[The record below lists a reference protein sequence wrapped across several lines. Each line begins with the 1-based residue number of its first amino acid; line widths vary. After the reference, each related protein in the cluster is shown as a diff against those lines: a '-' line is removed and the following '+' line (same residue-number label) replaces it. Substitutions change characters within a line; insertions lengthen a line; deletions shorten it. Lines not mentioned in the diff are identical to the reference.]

1 MIDQKKVGAIPANL
15 KAATLLFFSDNQ
27 GAPCAGW
34 APHSS
39 CALYLRTITRDLMW
53 RTGVTPRF
61 SVAHRVFFLV
71 AGQLRVTL
79 LVRLTQCVQP
89 MVGVTRYDLPVVD
102 VILERPFTGYSGGRA
117 LVLQNHWGTLVGAPY
132 WCQKQ
137 TERDRF
143 AVDEMQVDWLS
154 LRDYKQQNEWTT
166 NQRTQKDL
174 HIQFI
179 SLFVLDKSAF
189 LVWSG
194 NFPTCG
200 CEIAVT
206 SHWFPISLVW

>member
-1 MIDQKKVGAIPANL
+1 MNRQNHHFTTNSDCDWPKKGWSNTCKPQGCH
-15 KAATLLFFSDNQ
+15 TSFFSDNQ

-34 APHSS
+34 APRSS

-166 NQRTQKDL
+166 NKELRR
-174 HIQFI
+174 ICIF
-179 SLFVLDKSAF
+179 SL
-189 LVWSG
+189 
-194 NFPTCG
+194 
-200 CEIAVT
+200 
-206 SHWFPISLVW
+206 